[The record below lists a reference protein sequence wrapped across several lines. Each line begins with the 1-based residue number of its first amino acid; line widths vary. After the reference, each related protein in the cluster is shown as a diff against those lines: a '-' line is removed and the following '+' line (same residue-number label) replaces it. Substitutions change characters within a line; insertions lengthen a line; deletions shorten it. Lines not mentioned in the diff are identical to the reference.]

1 MSTINSDGV
10 KITEKTTVASVSG
23 TDKVIINQGDTV
35 KQATVDTVVN
45 GSSLNTKVGLLES
58 LTTGVKTSI
67 VNAINWV
74 ITQLDT
80 VNGKIGTTDISTI
93 GDGTV
98 TGAIGAVNN
107 TINSIGTVRTGSN
120 TVNCESGTWTLITQL
135 ALQAGTYDL
144 TGKCMFPFAQV
155 GAALPDRRIILEV
168 ETESPPSLSI
178 ENCVSVSAYNTALSV
193 IPEIDRFV
201 VPSNPTTFNLWAYQ
215 NSGQTMSIMG
225 IIRSVK
231 IR

>member
-74 ITQLDT
+74 VTQLDI

-98 TGAIGAVNN
+98 TGAISDIHTSENNMLNSVISVHTNTTATAITVDIDATAKELYVEMYNTSGQSFESITLPIGLAKYRARTTSSQIFFITHGNSVVQFSVYLSSPGNYKVNMLCQ
-107 TINSIGTVRTGSN
+107 SS
-120 TVNCESGTWTLITQL
+120 
-135 ALQAGTYDL
+135 A
-144 TGKCMFPFAQV
+144 
-155 GAALPDRRIILEV
+155 
-168 ETESPPSLSI
+168 
-178 ENCVSVSAYNTALSV
+178 VSAGYGIALWQ
-193 IPEIDRFV
+193 
-201 VPSNPTTFNLWAYQ
+201 L
-215 NSGQTMSIMG
+215 
-225 IIRSVK
+225 K
-231 IR
+231 

>member
-74 ITQLDT
+74 VTQLDT

-98 TGAIGAVNN
+98 TGAISDIHTSENNMLNSVISVHTNTTATAITVDIDATAKELYVEMYNTSGQSFESITLPIGLAKKRAPNNSQIFFITHGNSVVQFSVYLSSPGNYKVNMLCQ
-107 TINSIGTVRTGSN
+107 SS
-120 TVNCESGTWTLITQL
+120 
-135 ALQAGTYDL
+135 A
-144 TGKCMFPFAQV
+144 
-155 GAALPDRRIILEV
+155 
-168 ETESPPSLSI
+168 
-178 ENCVSVSAYNTALSV
+178 VSAGYGIALWQ
-193 IPEIDRFV
+193 
-201 VPSNPTTFNLWAYQ
+201 L
-215 NSGQTMSIMG
+215 
-225 IIRSVK
+225 K
-231 IR
+231 